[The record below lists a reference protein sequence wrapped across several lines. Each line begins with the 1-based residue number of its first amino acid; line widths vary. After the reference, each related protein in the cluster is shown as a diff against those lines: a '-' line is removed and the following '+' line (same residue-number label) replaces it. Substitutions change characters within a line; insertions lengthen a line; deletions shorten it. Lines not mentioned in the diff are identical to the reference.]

1 MSRLNL
7 SEWAL
12 KHRSITLFAMIVL
25 AGAGVWAYLGLGR
38 AEDPGFTLKTMVVVA
53 DWPGASAE
61 TMSREVADPIERKL
75 EELPFL
81 DYTASD
87 TRAGHTVVT
96 ITLKDSTP
104 AGHVPDLWYQVRK
117 KLGDLRPMLP
127 DGVQG
132 PFFNDEFGDVY
143 GLVYAVEG
151 DGFTLP
157 ELRHVAED
165 VRERLLTVPG
175 IGKIQLLGQQDERIY
190 VEFSY
195 QRLAQLG
202 LTANDLFAAI
212 RQENG
217 VAASGFVD
225 TSADR
230 VTLRIR
236 EAAAGVDALRKLP
249 VQAQGHLIPLGE
261 IATVHRGTVDP
272 PASVLRHDGHPALAL
287 AISMAD
293 GGNILDLGKQV
304 AARLREIEPQLP
316 LGVHLA
322 RINDQSQVVAK
333 DVGEFQDS
341 FLEALGIVL
350 LVSFLSLGWRTGIVV
365 AISVPLVLAGV
376 LVAMRLLGIDLQRIS
391 LGAMIIAL
399 GLLVDD
405 AIIAVETMSVKLEQG
420 WERLRA
426 GSFAWSSTAFP
437 MLTGTLVTA
446 AGYLPV
452 GLARSSTGE
461 YTQDIFRV
469 VGLAL
474 VFSWV
479 VAVLFVPYLG
489 AKLLPEPRHRVA
501 DPHAVY
507 DTGVYRR
514 FRRVVTW
521 CVRWR
526 WVVIVATV
534 LAFAASVV
542 GFLRVPQQFFPS
554 SDRREVMVDLRLP
567 EGGSF
572 AATDAAARRLDAIL
586 QSDAGV
592 TSWAT
597 YVGTGTPRFFLA
609 FSPELSQPN
618 FAQFVVN
625 TGSVKARE
633 ALLRKLWGIADSG
646 AAGGFADVRLRASRL
661 ELGPPVGYPVQF
673 RVTGP
678 DPLAL
683 RRIAGEVRDALR
695 ADPHLR
701 NAGLNWGTLGKRVEV
716 SLDQDKARLLGLTS
730 ADLANAL
737 QTLEQGAPITA
748 YREGTD
754 LIPVVARAA
763 APEKGGE
770 RGDLAGLADVPVAAR
785 DGHVAT
791 LGQVATLRSDLEWP
805 AIERRNRTPVLIAR
819 ADIAD
824 ATQAPVATANVMPAV
839 DRIRATLPPGYR
851 IETAGAVEESAK
863 GQASVNAVMPFMV
876 LVMLALLMVQLQSFR
891 LVLMVVLTAPLG
903 LIGVTAA
910 LLITGA
916 PFGFVA
922 MLGFI
927 ALAGIIMRN
936 SVILVDQIEQDISAG
951 LTPSE
956 AIVEATV
963 RRARPILLTAAAAV
977 FALVPLAYSVFW
989 GPMAIAIMGGLIAAT
1004 VLTLCVVPALY
1015 AAWGGVRVPAEA
1027 TPAMAA
1033 E

>member
-7 SEWAL
+7 SEWGL
-12 KHRSITLFAMIVL
+12 THRSIVLFAMLAL

-38 AEDPGFTLKTMVVVA
+38 AEDPGFTLKNMVVVA
-53 DWPGASAE
+53 DWPGASAD
-61 TMSREVADPIERKL
+61 TMAREVADPIERKL

-81 DYTASD
+81 DNTASD

-96 ITLKDSTP
+96 VTLKDSTP
-104 AGHVPDLWYQVRK
+104 AGRVPDIWYQVRK
-117 KLGDLRPMLP
+117 KLGDLRPLLP

-132 PFFNDEFGDVY
+132 PFFNDEFGDVF

-165 VRERLLTVPG
+165 VRERLLAVPG
-175 IGKIQLLGQQDERIY
+175 VGKVELLGQQDERIY

-212 RQENG
+212 RRENS
-217 VAASGFVD
+217 VSASGFVD

-230 VTLRIR
+230 VTLRLR
-236 EAAAGVDALRKLP
+236 EAAAGVDALRKLT

-261 IATVHRGTVDP
+261 IATIRRGTVDP

-287 AISMAD
+287 AVSMAD
-293 GGNILDLGKQV
+293 GGNILGLGERI
-304 AARLREIEPQLP
+304 AARLHEIEPQLP

-365 AISVPLVLAGV
+365 AVSVPLVLAGV
-376 LVAMRLLGIDLQRIS
+376 LLAMRLLGIDLQRIS

-420 WERLRA
+420 WDRLRA
-426 GSFAWSSTAFP
+426 GSFAWTSTAFP

-474 VFSWV
+474 MLSWV

-489 AKLLPEPRHRVA
+489 AKLLPEPRQGVA

-507 DTGVYRR
+507 DTPAYRA
-514 FRRVVTW
+514 FRRVVGW

-526 WVVIVATV
+526 WLVILAAV

-554 SDRREVMVDLRLP
+554 SDRREVMVELRLP
-567 EGGSF
+567 EGSSF

-586 QSDAGV
+586 QADPGV
-592 TSWAT
+592 SSWAT

-609 FSPELSQPN
+609 FTPDLDQPN

-625 TGSVKARE
+625 TASVKARE
-633 ALLRKLWGIADSG
+633 ALLRKLWGLADSG

-678 DPLAL
+678 DPMVL
-683 RRIAGEVRDALR
+683 RRIAGEVRDTLR
-695 ADPHLR
+695 ANPHLR
-701 NAGLNWGTLGKRVEV
+701 NAGLSWGNLSKRVEV

-730 ADLANAL
+730 EDLANAL

-754 LIPVVARAA
+754 LIPVVARAT
-763 APEKGGE
+763 APENGGE

-785 DGHVAT
+785 DGRVAT

-805 AIERRNRTPVLIAR
+805 AIERRNRTPVLVAR

-824 ATQAPVATANVMPAV
+824 STQAPVATANVMPAV
-839 DRIRATLPPGYR
+839 DRIRATLPPGYQV
-851 IETAGAVEESAK
+851 ETAGAVEESAK
-863 GQASVNAVMPFMV
+863 GQASVNAVMPLMV

-910 LLITGA
+910 LLVTGA

-936 SVILVDQIEQDISAG
+936 SVILVDQIEQDIHAG
-951 LTPSE
+951 LTPAE

-977 FALVPLAYSVFW
+977 LALVPLAFSVFW
-989 GPMAIAIMGGLIAAT
+989 GPMAIAIMGGLVAAT

-1015 AAWGGVRVPAEA
+1015 AAWGGVRAPAEA